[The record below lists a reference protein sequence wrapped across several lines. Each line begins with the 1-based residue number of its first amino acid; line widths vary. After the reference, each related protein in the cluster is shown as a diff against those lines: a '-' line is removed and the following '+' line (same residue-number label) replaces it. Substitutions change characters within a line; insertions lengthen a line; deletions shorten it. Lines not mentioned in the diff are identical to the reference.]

1 MAKKNTKNEE
11 KLNYKAEVRKL
22 RESGP
27 ERLYFLWGPEDYLR
41 EQFLTELKKACLPE
55 GEDSFSF
62 KRIEGTA
69 LDLMSLQDAIDA
81 LPFMT
86 ERSFV
91 EIRDAALNDLPE
103 PDRFIKLLTDI
114 PEYCTV
120 AFVQSS
126 QYEPD
131 GRLKIVKT
139 LREKGS
145 ELHFTQQS
153 QGALV
158 DWIIRRFSAAGKSVE
173 LEAAQRLMFISGE
186 LMSGLIPEI
195 DKVAAYAKGERVT
208 ISDVEAVANHVP
220 EAKIFDMT
228 EFISQKK
235 YNSAMAVLSEL
246 LSDKKQEVVPMM
258 AMLGTQMR
266 QLYAARLAI
275 ENGLDTKYIMEAC
288 ALKYEFVAAKLI
300 TAARGYTMPQLKRSV
315 EICTET
321 DYRLKSSG
329 LNDRELMKEAVLRIA
344 AGETSA

>member
-1 MAKKNTKNEE
+1 MAKKSAKNEE
-11 KLNYKAEVRKL
+11 KLNYKAEVKKL
-22 RESGP
+22 KELGP

-41 EQFLTELKKACLPE
+41 EQFLAELKKCCLPE

-62 KRIEGTA
+62 KRIEGAA
-69 LDLMSLQDAIDA
+69 LDHPSLQDAIDA

-86 ERSFV
+86 ERSFI
-91 EIRDAALNDLPE
+91 EIRDADLNDLS
-103 PDRFIKLLTDI
+103 DADKYIKLLTDI
-114 PEYCTV
+114 PDYCTV
-120 AFVQSS
+120 AFVQTS

-131 GRLKIVKT
+131 GRLKIIKT
-139 LREKGS
+139 LKEKGS

-153 QGALV
+153 QGALI
-158 DWIIRRFSAAGKSVE
+158 DWIIRRFWAAGKSVE

-195 DKVAAYAKGERVT
+195 EKVAAYAKGERVT

-246 LSDKKQEVVPMM
+246 LSDKKQEVIPMM
-258 AMLGTQMR
+258 AMLGSQMR

-275 ENGLDTKYIMEAC
+275 ENGLDTKYIMDSC
-288 ALKYEFVAAKLI
+288 SLKYEFVAAKLI
-300 TAARGYTMPQLKRSV
+300 TAARGFTTPQLKRAV

-321 DYRLKSSG
+321 DYKLKSSG
-329 LNDRELMKEAVLRIA
+329 IDDRELMKEAVLRIA
-344 AGETSA
+344 AGEVSA